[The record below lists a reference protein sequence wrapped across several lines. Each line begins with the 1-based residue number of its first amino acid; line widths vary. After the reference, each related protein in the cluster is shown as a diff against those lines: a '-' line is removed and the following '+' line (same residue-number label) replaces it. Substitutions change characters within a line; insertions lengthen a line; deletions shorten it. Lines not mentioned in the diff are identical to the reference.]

1 MKKVIFFAGLL
12 LLNHLAKAQKT
23 LPQLGKNTNAAVIA
37 AMTTDEKVHFV
48 VGLGMKMPGMKVL
61 ENMPVVGQTLDK
73 VAGAAGST
81 TAIPRLGIPS
91 FVVADGPAGLRI
103 MPKREGDNA
112 TYFCT
117 AFPVAT
123 LLASSWDLN
132 LVQKVGEAM
141 GNEVKEYGVD
151 ILLGPAMN
159 IHRNPLGGRN
169 FEYYSEDPLVA
180 GKMAASMV
188 RGIQSNG
195 VGTSIKHFAANNH
208 EANRN
213 FINVAVSERALRE
226 IYLKGFEIC
235 IKEAQ
240 PWTVMSSYNKINGT
254 YTSQSQD
261 LLTKV
266 LRNDWHYKG
275 FVMTDWFGGVNAVE
289 QMKAGNDLLMP
300 GTGKQNADIAEA
312 LKNGTLSEKDLDR
325 NIDKILTILQKM
337 PSFKAYQW
345 SNKPDLKAH
354 GEIARQAA
362 AEGTILLKNNNNALP
377 LSKGKK
383 IAAFGNFSYDLISG
397 GTGSGDVNEAYTVSL
412 VDGLKNADFVV
423 NDNLKTTYETFIA
436 AEKAKLPPP
445 VFFMPKT
452 AIAEMD
458 FSNEQL
464 GAYTDADMA
473 VITIGRYSGEFADRK
488 LDIDYK
494 LTEKEL
500 ALIKNVSTVFHA
512 NGKKVVVILN
522 IGGAIDVTTWRND
535 VDGILLAWEGGQE
548 AGNAI
553 ADILSGKV
561 NPSGKLA
568 TTFSARYEDEPSAA
582 NFPGKEFGE
591 PIPMLGGLFS
601 GRASEVDYQ
610 EGVYVGYR
618 GYDKNKIVPAY
629 EFGYGLSYTS
639 FKISNVSLSAKT
651 FNDKIKVS
659 IDVTN
664 TGSVAGKEVVQL
676 YLAAPSKTMD
686 KPLQEL
692 KGFAKTILLGPNQT
706 QKIVLELNAK
716 DLASFDE
723 KTSTWVAEAGN
734 YAVNI
739 GTSSRNIQQ
748 KAAFNLPKSINVE
761 KVSKALSKQ

>member
-1 MKKVIFFAGLL
+1 MKKIILFAIIMTC
-12 LLNHLAKAQKT
+12 NHLAKAQKA
-23 LPQLGKNTNAAVIA
+23 LPKFGKSTNAAVIA
-37 AMTTDEKVHFV
+37 AMKSDEKVHFV

-103 MPKREGDNA
+103 MPKREGDDK

-123 LLASSWDLN
+123 LLASTWDVD
-132 LVQKVGEAM
+132 LVQKVGAAM
-141 GNEVKEYGVD
+141 GDETKAYGVD

-180 GKMAASMV
+180 GKMAISMV

-195 VGTSIKHFAANNH
+195 VGTSIKHFAVNNH

-213 FINVAVSERALRE
+213 FINVVVSERALRE
-226 IYLKGFEIC
+226 IYLRGFEMC
-235 IKEAQ
+235 VKESN
-240 PWTVMSSYNKINGT
+240 PWTVMSSYNKINGI
-254 YTSQSQD
+254 YASHNQD

-266 LRNDWHYKG
+266 LRNDWKYKG
-275 FVMTDWFGGVNAVE
+275 FVMTDWFGGTDAIE

-312 LKNGTLSEKDLDR
+312 LKNGTLDEKVLDR
-325 NIDKILTILQKM
+325 NIDKILTVLKDM
-337 PSFKAYQW
+337 PSFKAYPF

-354 GEIARQAA
+354 GEMARQAA
-362 AEGTILLKNNNNALP
+362 SEGAILLKNEKALP
-377 LSKGKK
+377 LSKGQKVV
-383 IAAFGNFSYDLISG
+383 AFGNFSYDLISG

-412 VDGLKNADFVV
+412 VEGLKNADLGF
-423 NDNLKTTYETFIA
+423 NDDLKTMYDTYIKT
-436 AEKAKLPPP
+436 EKAKLPPTN
-445 VFFMPKT
+445 FFMPKV
-452 AIAEMD
+452 AIPEMELN
-458 FSNEQL
+458 NEQL
-464 GAYTDADMA
+464 TAYANADLA
-473 VITIGRYSGEFADRK
+473 IITIGRYSGEFSDRK
-488 LDIDYK
+488 LDVDYK

-500 ALIKNVSTVFHA
+500 ALIKNVSTTFHA
-512 NGKKVVVILN
+512 KGKKVAVILN
-522 IGGAIDVTTWRND
+522 IGGPVDVASWRND
-535 VDGILLAWEGGQE
+535 VDAILLAWEGGQE

-568 TTFSARYEDEPSAA
+568 TTFSVRYEDEPSAA

-591 PIPMLGGLFS
+591 PIKMLGGLMI
-601 GRASEVDYQ
+601 GHNAEVNYE
-610 EGVYVGYR
+610 EGIYIGYR
-618 GYDKNKIVPAY
+618 GYDKNKVVPAY

-639 FKISNVSLSAKT
+639 FKISNLSLGAKT
-651 FNDKIKVS
+651 FKDRIKVTV
-659 IDVTN
+659 DVTN
-664 TGSVAGKEVVQL
+664 TGQVAGKEVVQL
-676 YLAAPSKTMD
+676 YLSAPSKMMD
-686 KPLQEL
+686 KPVQEL
-692 KGFAKTILLGPNQT
+692 KGFAKTLLLAPNQT
-706 QKIVLELNAK
+706 QKITFEINAR

-723 KTSTWVAEAGN
+723 KTSTWVAESGN
-734 YAVNI
+734 YTINI
-739 GTSSRNIQQ
+739 GSSSRNIQQ
-748 KAAFNLPKSINVE
+748 KGDFKLLKSLNVE
-761 KVSKALSKQ
+761 KVTKALVKQ